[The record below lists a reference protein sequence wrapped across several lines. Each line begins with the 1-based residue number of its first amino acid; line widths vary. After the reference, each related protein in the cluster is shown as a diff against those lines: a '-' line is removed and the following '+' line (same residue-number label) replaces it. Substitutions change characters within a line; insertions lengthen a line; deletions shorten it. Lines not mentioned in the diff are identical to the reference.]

1 MSSMFSIEFT
11 RHAEVFLK
19 KLSKKDAEIIVKKIY
34 AIRNDP
40 FRFVKRLQGN
50 KLWRL
55 RVMDYRV
62 IVDIILTGNKIIVL
76 RIGHRKNIY
85 DI

>member
-1 MSSMFSIEFT
+1 MFSIEFT

-50 KLWRL
+50 KL
-55 RVMDYRV
+55 
-62 IVDIILTGNKIIVL
+62 
-76 RIGHRKNIY
+76 
-85 DI
+85 